1 MDGQKEHVQHTLK
14 IVSLMLCMSSKAEH
28 VCIHSSVSGKDP
40 PQLRLLGLYHYN

>member
-1 MDGQKEHVQHTLK
+1 MDGQKEDVQHNK